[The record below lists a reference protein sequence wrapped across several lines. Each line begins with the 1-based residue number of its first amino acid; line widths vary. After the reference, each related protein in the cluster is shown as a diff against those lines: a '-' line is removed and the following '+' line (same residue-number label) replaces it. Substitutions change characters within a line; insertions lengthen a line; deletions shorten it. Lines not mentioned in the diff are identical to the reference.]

1 MSLNF
6 TKFEKNEWYYATKPT
21 FETFINEEGELKKKR
36 ENYFIN
42 RQGLTKENF
51 KEYNYEQNPNHPLC
65 LIFTGEISDLT
76 VIDIDSKKLYWE
88 LVELVKEKDNGD
100 LTEVYT
106 VETKRGYHLYF
117 GHDEDIKK
125 TQNDVFTK
133 YQELGQVDI
142 RNDSDIITAEGSFYI
157 SELDKKKYTYKYV
170 YGDLNYEIPK
180 SIKSLIK
187 PKCFYSNDKEE
198 EEEEPTK
205 KYDKL
210 TDEEISNIIDLIDD
224 DKAGDYQTWNECGM
238 ALFNDLGKD
247 ARKFFH
253 EFSKKC
259 KSKYNKKEVD
269 KHFDNYKKANTN
281 NKITIGTLRKW
292 AKEANPEE
300 YKKLFSK
307 APPST
312 EFWDMMKL
320 FNNSDMAKYY
330 VSITNQRFIY
340 CKNTWYGY
348 DDYNVITELNEKTP
362 TQLIA
367 NISKVLQTK
376 LNEEI
381 KKIEPNDKIYDET
394 FKLYKACY
402 KSVGTSSFVK
412 GTIDYIQ
419 SYYNDDK
426 LREKLD
432 NNNNLLAFTDK
443 LVDFKN
449 KCVRNIEMNDFISI
463 TTGYKYPTKSNQTI
477 RKEIKDLIYSV
488 FENEQMTKYWLES
501 VSMAIYSNKFES
513 FYIHTGTGRNGKGV
527 LFGLVEKAIGKY
539 TSTADASF
547 LTTRIESGKPNP
559 ILTKANGKRM
569 MMITEPETEDNNKK
583 EIKLNVDLIK
593 KLSGLDKIEAR
604 DLFQKSKDVIE
615 YTPQFTCF
623 LQCNQTPE
631 LGKLDIGI
639 KQRLKIIEYPFTFVE
654 LPTQEHERKKDMDL
668 KEKLSNQEYINEM
681 ILLMIDTVNKFTKFD
696 TPNKILEAN
705 NDYFNQCD
713 PIKEWFFANYEITR
727 NKKDKIRTSQILNEF
742 VKFSGKPMVS
752 AKFNNYLASYDISKI
767 KDGNGCM
774 CFNGIKQK
782 TTEEEEKKSDL
793 DF

>member
-6 TKFEKNEWYYATKPT
+6 DKFEKNEWYYATKPE
-21 FETFINEEGELKKKR
+21 FETFINEAGELKKKR
-36 ENYFIN
+36 ENYFIK
-42 RQGLTKENF
+42 REGLTKENF
-51 KEYNYEQNPNHPLC
+51 NEYNYEQNPDHPLC

-88 LVELVKEKDNGD
+88 LVELVKQKDNGD

-117 GHDEDIKK
+117 GYDEDIKK

-170 YGDLNYEIPK
+170 YGELNYEIPK

-224 DKAGDYQTWNECGM
+224 DKAEAYQTWNECGM
-238 ALFNDLGKD
+238 ALYNDLGKD
-247 ARKFFH
+247 ARNFFH

-320 FNNSDMAKYY
+320 LSHNTMADYY
-330 VSITNQRFIY
+330 SSITQQRYIY
-340 CKNTWYGY
+340 CNETWFGY
-348 DDYNVITELNEKTP
+348 DKYNVISELGKNP
-362 TQLIA
+362 PAQLKQD
-367 NISKVLQTK
+367 ISKILQTK
-376 LNEEI
+376 LTEELSKI
-381 KKIEPNDKIYDET
+381 KPSDKIYDET
-394 FKLYKACY
+394 YKLYKSCH
-402 KSVGTSSFVK
+402 KTVGSAQCVRSIIEFLQATYADE
-412 GTIDYIQ
+412 T
-419 SYYNDDK
+419 
-426 LREKLD
+426 LRKKLD
-432 NNNNLLAFTDK
+432 SNNNLLAFTDK
-443 LVDFKN
+443 LFDFEK

-463 TTGYKYPTKSNQTI
+463 TTGYKYPTKSNPTI

-488 FENEQMTKYWLES
+488 FENEAMAKYWLER
-501 VSMAIYSNKFES
+501 VSMAIHTNKFEN
-513 FYIHTGTGRNGKGV
+513 FYFDAGSGRNGKGL
-527 LFGLVEKAIGKY
+527 LFGLVLSSMGDY
-539 TSTADASF
+539 VLNADSEF
-547 LTTRIESGKPNP
+547 LTTRIESSKPNP
-559 ILTKANGKRM
+559 ILAKARGKRFLM
-569 MMITEPETEDNNKK
+569 VTEPSTQDNNK
-583 EIKLNVDLIK
+583 ELTLNVDLIK
-593 KLSGLDKIEAR
+593 KLSGLDKIGAR
-604 DLFQKSKDVIE
+604 DLFEKLKQVVE

-623 LQCNQTPE
+623 LQCNTKPQ
-631 LGKLDIGI
+631 LCKLEEAV
-639 KQRLKIIEYPFTFVE
+639 KQRLQILDYPFTFVE
-654 LPTQEHERKKDMDL
+654 NPQTENQRKKDVNL
-668 KEKLSNQEYINEM
+668 KDKLSSQEFINEM
-681 ILLMIDTVNKFTKFD
+681 ILLMIDTVNQFTKFVL
-696 TPNKILEAN
+696 PQEVLESN
-705 NDYFNQCD
+705 QEYFDACD
-713 PIKEWFFANYEITR
+713 PVKEWFYKNYEITK
-727 NKKDKIRTSQILNEF
+727 NSKDRIRTTELLKLFTTITN
-742 VKFSGKPMVS
+742 KPMTS
-752 AKFNNYLASYDISKI
+752 AKFNSYLIGYNITTI
-767 KDGNGCM
+767 KSSGYPY
-774 CFNGIKQK
+774 FVGIKNK
-782 TTEEEEKKSDL
+782 ATEEEKKSDL